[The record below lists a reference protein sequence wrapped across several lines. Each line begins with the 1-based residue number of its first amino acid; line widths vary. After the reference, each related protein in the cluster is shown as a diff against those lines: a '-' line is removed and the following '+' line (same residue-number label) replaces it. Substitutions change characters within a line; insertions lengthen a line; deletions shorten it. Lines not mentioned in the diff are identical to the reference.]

1 MPAAHACLHRLAAGT
16 KVGMLHSPRRSN
28 VLVFALVACMGL
40 ANAAH
45 ADPAPAPDP
54 NAEAAATAE
63 TEPLMTPFSDAYNA
77 GDYGKA
83 LEILRKALA
92 IWLARVGPNH
102 PTVGSLRINAAEM
115 LRQLGRL
122 DEAVAE
128 LQTALTVLN
137 ATAGPTAPQTLVAQH
152 NLGTVRLQQ
161 GKIKEAIEIL
171 EKTEIAL
178 VQVHGDSAVP
188 VAQARMHIADARL
201 QLGRLD
207 AARAGYVQV
216 MRVLDA
222 ERPPSPEHLAV
233 ALNNRAK
240 LHRALGDLPAAERD
254 LARAAQILGQLFGM
268 GHPTLALA
276 AINIAELRLE
286 RGELALAEE
295 ALRQAIQ
302 VSAAR
307 LGQGHPQVAAGAL
320 LLANLYRT
328 RGEFERAKS
337 LYGDVLAI
345 LEKAFGGDHP
355 ALAEALN
362 HAGVLALHTG
372 DDTAAHQS
380 LDRAWKILNKPET
393 ANHPLRPMLAQNLAV
408 VLERAGGVDQA
419 RQLLEQAIAA
429 CDKLPGMAADC
440 GAPRYNLALVD
451 VRARRYADAEKRLH
465 AALALRVRNHG
476 SLHAEVARTL
486 VALASVQDA
495 QGHGALA
502 AGLLDRATTIREHQL
517 ALALAGGAE
526 GPKRLL
532 VATLAQERDFVLDI
546 LLRADRPAAAWE
558 LVVQRKG
565 RALDAMV
572 DGMRGTGADPKARQD
587 LTQARGRLAALYARG
602 PAGQSPELH
611 AAALQEATRAAE
623 EAERKLVARIGAV
636 AASTP
641 VRVAQVQAQL
651 PDKGALLEFV
661 VRTPARVGDADSAL
675 RPALVTAC
683 LVAKTGDPVCRDL
696 GAAER
701 MEGLALA
708 VRKAASTPTGDVD
721 TPGRPLVA
729 ALLTPF
735 AAQLRGVEHLV
746 LAPDGAL
753 HLLPFAALPDAP
765 GKRLLDRFALSYL
778 TSGRD
783 LIRLGATAAP
793 RGPAVFVGAPAYD
806 AGPAAGAGGAATAPR
821 GTFSPLPG
829 TRAEA
834 EALAAAWPGAQ
845 LWTDTAAGEAA
856 VKAVRGPA
864 VLHIATHG
872 FFFGDRADA
881 AGPATRAGR
890 RGAELLGD
898 PPVAVMPSLGKD
910 DPLLR
915 SGLALAGANRPAA
928 GDEDGILSALEL
940 AGLDLFG
947 TRLAVLSAC
956 DTGIG
961 DVRQGEGVFG
971 LRRALVLAG
980 AQTQVISL
988 WKVDDDATR
997 DLMVATYRAING
1009 DGKAAGL
1016 TRVQALRQAQ
1026 RAMAGDG
1033 KRGHPYYWA
1042 AFILSGQWG
1051 KVGL

>member
-1 MPAAHACLHRLAAGT
+1 
-16 KVGMLHSPRRSN
+16 MLHSPRWSRI
-28 VLVFALVACMGL
+28 LVFALVACMGL
-40 ANAAH
+40 ASMVR
-45 ADPAPAPDP
+45 ADPAPTPATD
-54 NAEAAATAE
+54 AEATATAE
-63 TEPLMTPFSDAYNA
+63 TGPLMTPFSDAYNA
-77 GDYGKA
+77 GDYAKA

-92 IWLARVGPNH
+92 IWLARVGPRH
-102 PTVGSLRINAAEM
+102 PTVGSLRINIAEM

-122 DEAVAE
+122 DEAATE
-128 LQTALTVLN
+128 LQTAIAVLS
-137 ATAGPTAPQTLVAQH
+137 ATAGPAAAQTLVAQH
-152 NLGTVRLQQ
+152 NLGAVRMQQ
-161 GKIKEAIEIL
+161 GKVKEALELL
-171 EKTEIAL
+171 EKTEAAL
-178 VQVHGDSAVP
+178 VQVHGSAALE
-188 VAQARMHIADARL
+188 VAQARMHIADAQL
-201 QLGRLD
+201 QLGRLEP
-207 AARAGYVQV
+207 ARAGYTAV
-216 MRVLDA
+216 MAVLDA
-222 ERPPSPEHLAV
+222 PKPPSPEHLAI

-240 LHRALGDLPAAERD
+240 LHRALGDLPAAEKD
-254 LARAAQILGQLFGM
+254 LARAAQILGQLFGL

-307 LGQGHPQVAAGAL
+307 LGKGHPQVAAGAL
-320 LLANLYRT
+320 LLANLYRA
-328 RGEFERAKS
+328 RGEFDRAKG
-337 LYGDVLAI
+337 LYADVLDI
-345 LEKAFGGDHP
+345 LEKAFGAEHQ

-372 DDTAAHQS
+372 DDAVAHQH
-380 LDRAWKILNKPET
+380 LDRAWKILLKPET
-393 ANHPLRPMLAQNLAV
+393 ANHPLRPLLAQNLAV
-408 VLERAGGVDQA
+408 VLERAGGTDEA
-419 RQLLEQAIAA
+419 RRLLEQAIAA
-429 CDKLPGMAADC
+429 CDKLPGKGADC
-440 GAPRYNLALVD
+440 GAPRYNLALMD
-451 VRARRYADAEKRLH
+451 VRVRRYADAEKRLH
-465 AALALRVRNHG
+465 AALGLRVQNHG
-476 SLHAEVARTL
+476 QLHPEVARTL

-495 QGHGALA
+495 QGRGPLA
-502 AGLLDRATTIREHQL
+502 AGLLEQATAIRERQL
-517 ALALAGGAE
+517 ALALSSGAE

-546 LLRADRPAAAWE
+546 LLRADRPSAAWE

-572 DGMRGTGADPKARQD
+572 DGLRGAGADPKAQQE
-587 LTQARGRLAALYARG
+587 LAQARGRLAALYGRG

-611 AAALQEATRAAE
+611 TAALQEATRDAE
-623 EAERKLVARIGAV
+623 EAERKVVARIGAV

-641 VRVAQVQAQL
+641 VRVAQAQAQL

-661 VRTPARVGDADSAL
+661 VRTPVRVGDASSAVK
-675 RPALVTAC
+675 PAVVTAC

-696 GAAER
+696 GPAETL
-701 MEGLALA
+701 EPLAMA
-708 VRKAASTPTGDVD
+708 VRKAASASTGDVD
-721 TPGRPLVA
+721 SAGRPLAA
-729 ALLTPF
+729 ALFTPF

-783 LIRLGATAAP
+783 LVRLGATAAA

-806 AGPAAGAGGAATAPR
+806 GAPDVAADKTPAAASGSFT
-821 GTFSPLPG
+821 PLPG
-829 TRAEA
+829 TLAETT
-834 EALAAAWPGAQ
+834 ALAALWPGAQ
-845 LWTDTAAGEAA
+845 LWTDVAATERA
-856 VKAVRGPA
+856 VKAVAGPA

-872 FFFGDRADA
+872 YFHADKADA
-881 AGPATRAGR
+881 VGHGTRGGR

-898 PPVAVMPSLGKD
+898 PPVAVMPTVGKD

-915 SGLALAGANRPAA
+915 SGIALAGANRPSA
-928 GDEDGILSALEL
+928 GDQDGILSALEL
-940 AGLDLFG
+940 AGLDLAG

-988 WKVDDDATR
+988 WKVDDEATR
-997 DLMVATYRAING
+997 DLMVAMYRAMKG

-1016 TRVQALRQAQ
+1016 TRVEALRQAQ
-1026 RAMAGDG
+1026 RALAADG